1 MAGNDLSEL
10 SITELAPR
18 IAAREVSPVE
28 VTRAALARAER
39 MQPLLN
45 SFITLLPEQAIAQAE
60 AREEAIGKGEYRG
73 PLDGVPI
80 GIKDNIATAGIRSTV
95 GSKVLADFV
104 PAEDARVVELCK
116 QAGAIILGKENMHEF
131 AAGGT
136 SDNPH
141 YGPVRNPWNRDRIPG
156 GSSGGSAANVVTG
169 VTYASLGTDLGG
181 SVRGPAAF
189 CGAVGFK
196 QTFGRVSQR
205 GLMVTSFNGDH
216 IGPITRTVA
225 DNAAMLQVMAGIDPL
240 DPSTVPVPVPDYS
253 AGLGRGIAGVRVGVP
268 SNYFF
273 DIVDTEVRAAL
284 DRAINS
290 LKEFGAE
297 LVEVSFQTL
306 QYAEVL
312 QALFVPEGVV
322 VHEQFLKNH
331 REAYSE
337 DLAQRMLAGQFV
349 LARDFI
355 KGMKVQRL
363 IKEEFAAVLQQVD
376 LIAAPTTICP
386 AFPIGAETVTIEG
399 KEYPLKGPG
408 ATVTGRAT
416 FLANATGL
424 PSLSVPCGFSSDGL
438 PFSLQLI
445 GRPFEEEVL
454 LQAASSYEQVSPSR
468 GVWPPVVAG

>member
-1 MAGNDLSEL
+1 MAGNELLEL
-10 SITELAPR
+10 SIADLAPR
-18 IAAREVSPVE
+18 IAAKEVSPVE
-28 VTRAALARAER
+28 VTAAALARAEK

-45 SFITLLPEQAIAQAE
+45 SFITLLPEQAMEQAK

-80 GIKDNIATAGIRSTV
+80 GIKDNIATAGVRSTV

-116 QAGAIILGKENMHEF
+116 QAGAIIVGKENMHEF

-169 VTYASLGTDLGG
+169 VSYASLGTDLGG

-189 CGAVGFK
+189 CGAVGMK

-225 DNAAMLQVMAGIDPL
+225 DSAIMLQVMAGLDPL

-253 AGLGRGIAGVRVGVP
+253 AELGRSISGLKVGVP
-268 SNYFF
+268 SNHFF
-273 DIVDTEVRAAL
+273 DIVDGEVRAAV
-284 DRAINS
+284 DRAIDA
-290 LKEFGAE
+290 LKEMGAE
-297 LVEVSFQTL
+297 PVDVSFEML
-306 QYAEVL
+306 QYADVL
-312 QALFVPEGVV
+312 QALFMPEGVV
-322 VHEQFLKNH
+322 VHEQFLRDH
-331 REAYSE
+331 RDGYSE
-337 DLAQRMLAGQFV
+337 DLAQRTLAGQFV

-363 IKEEFAAVLQQVD
+363 IKEEFAAVLQRVD
-376 LIAAPTTICP
+376 LIAAPTTVCT
-386 AFPIGAETVTIEG
+386 AFPIGAETIVIDLPG
-399 KEYPLKGPG
+399 QCYGPAG
-408 ATVTGRAT
+408 VDRA
-416 FLANATGL
+416 FRPEQRRASPFAPADWKAVRGGPPIAGGQQLRRGIA
-424 PSLSVPCGFSSDGL
+424 VPRG
-438 PFSLQLI
+438 
-445 GRPFEEEVL
+445 V
-454 LQAASSYEQVSPSR
+454 ASR
-468 GVWPPVVAG
+468 GCRLAWRSQGQATRA